1 MNSKQNAVFWIG
13 LILIVANFWV
23 SGQSTTF
30 WQTFTVKGTSG
41 LAGQTGTAKWQR
53 LKNGTVHTSIPGVCP
68 SGFIWNP
75 TSKFCVPGK

>member
-41 LAGQTGTAKWQR
+41 LTGQKGKAKWTK
-53 LKNGTVHTSIPGVCP
+53 LKDGTIHTSIPGICP
-68 SGFIWNP
+68 KGFFSGGGSI
-75 TSKFCVPGK
+75 CRGELG